1 LQIER
6 PDMARHRLI
15 LGLILAVLA
24 TSPATAQSAEAIT
37 ISLTDYAF
45 TPASLALK
53 AGTTYRLHFTNG
65 GSKDHNFTAPEFFF
79 ASQIAADDQ
88 AKVKRGT
95 VAIDKG
101 QEIELV
107 VTPVAGSY
115 PFTCTHFM
123 HKMMGMHG
131 TITVQ

>member
-1 LQIER
+1 MTR
-6 PDMARHRLI
+6 FGFI
-15 LGLILAVLA
+15 LGLILTALTLTSLA
-24 TSPATAQSAEAIT
+24 IAPAAAQTGEAIN

-45 TPASLALK
+45 TPSSLELK
-53 AGTTYRLHFTNG
+53 AGTLYRLHFTNT
-65 GSKDHNFTAPEFFF
+65 GSKDHDFTAPGFFV

-101 QEIELV
+101 QEIEVV